1 MIFWKTFG
9 NVLQEL
15 GTVVKNPPASGE
27 DTRDM
32 GLIPGLWTSAGEGNG
47 NHSSILTWRTPQTK
61 EPGGLQS
68 MGSQKV
74 GHNWAQNWSLQELL
88 YKALQFQCF
97 VFFFKLHWQEKI
109 KETIKVKKKLKIV
122 EFKTKEWN

>member
-32 GLIPGLWTSAGEGNG
+32 GLIPGL
-47 NHSSILTWRTPQTK
+47 
-61 EPGGLQS
+61 
-68 MGSQKV
+68 
-74 GHNWAQNWSLQELL
+74 
-88 YKALQFQCF
+88 
-97 VFFFKLHWQEKI
+97 
-109 KETIKVKKKLKIV
+109 
-122 EFKTKEWN
+122 